1 MCYLSFIFLL
11 ICCVLPSVYAY
22 IVNDYGAAGNAA
34 ILHLDVGDRVY
45 LKARDNRDQTLYGQ
59 EHQIYTTLTGEL
71 LYADNS
77 ASGLKSFIFSFAH
90 SISLFFLCW

>member
-11 ICCVLPSVYAY
+11 ICCVLPY

-34 ILHLDVGDRVY
+34 ILHLDVVDRVY

-77 ASGLKSFIFSFAH
+77 ASGLSFIFSFAH

>member
-22 IVNDYGAAGNAA
+22 IVNDYGAGGNAA

-45 LKARDNRDQTLYGQ
+45 LRARDNRDQTLYGQ

-77 ASGLKSFIFSFAH
+77 ASGLKI
-90 SISLFFLCW
+90 LL